1 MSVKMKRSPRKY
13 NVELPGK
20 HNELVTF
27 QACPL
32 FNHGKEEEN
41 NHAKIYFMIHYVAI

>member
-1 MSVKMKRSPRKY
+1 MSVKLKRSPRKY

-27 QACPL
+27 QAHPL
-32 FNHGKEEEN
+32 FYQERKR
-41 NHAKIYFMIHYVAI
+41 KTTMLRYTS